1 MMRWGRDSLP
11 FLVLCLCF
19 ADISGNLKKDSRR
32 ALLFDYNS
40 LNLLSEVRRDGQP
53 AAKYDWLADGT
64 KLGVCDGSGT
74 DGFEYVGS
82 LIYRKSNSGLHLG
95 EALFGDGVIRVNENG
110 TQEVDYFL
118 TDHLGSVRV
127 IVDAAGAVKE
137 RNDYYPFG
145 ARHVRSDYALST
157 NRWKYN
163 GKELQTTGDLGFL
176 DYGARMYDVGLGR
189 WFCSDPLSES
199 SLSQTPYHY
208 CYNDPLNLTD
218 PDGMYADH
226 WMYDLTSGNVS
237 WMSDLGGSDY
247 QFISFVHPGSDGG
260 YVLDKQISLSG
271 SSFYIGPVSGG
282 LLASN
287 VDYWKSMPSGLSG
300 YQGYRYDL
308 SDLRMRLDVF
318 NGSSHHLKVALSN
331 WESRGIAEPLTSN
344 NYWATYGHTMG
355 MLNLWS
361 DYMSA
366 GVGLSAGAVGG
377 KGQSGLRRFRY
388 VSTTPLIQ
396 NGIQIQART
405 LKEFKSLV
413 KKLSRPGSKLTPAQ
427 LRQFERLTKQFGGR
441 LRYDRNPI
449 KGRILQPHVQVEGL
463 GKSIESRHIWVE

>member
-1 MMRWGRDSLP
+1 M
-11 FLVLCLCF
+11 
-19 ADISGNLKKDSRR
+19 
-32 ALLFDYNS
+32 LFDYNS

-176 DYGARMYDVGLGR
+176 DYGARMYDAGLGR
-189 WFCSDPLSES
+189 WFCADPLSES

-366 GVGLSAGAVGG
+366 GVGLSAGAMGG
-377 KGQSGLRRFRY
+377 KGQSGPRRFRHVPMY
-388 VSTTPLIQ
+388 TSFGKGYTSFYAFKTARGAAGEGMAWHHIVEQTPGNIRKFGVYRIHNTGNLIRLPHGKGSIHAQISAHYSSKQRYTHGLTVRRWLSTQ
-396 NGIQIQART
+396 SYEAQYFYGINQ
-405 LKEFKSLV
+405 
-413 KKLSRPGSKLTPAQ
+413 
-427 LRQFERLTKQFGGR
+427 LTK
-441 LRYDRNPI
+441 
-449 KGRILQPHVQVEGL
+449 L
-463 GKSIESRHIWVE
+463 GWKR